1 MKLEKS
7 KVDEDVSES
16 IADDLLL
23 ASLETH
29 HPSGTKDT
37 PESYSMCSC
46 SVCAYIHYALV
57 RPTCASLFRGE
68 S

>member
-29 HPSGTKDT
+29 HPSGTKHLT
-37 PESYSMCSC
+37 VVQHVLM
-46 SVCAYIHYALV
+46 
-57 RPTCASLFRGE
+57 
-68 S
+68 